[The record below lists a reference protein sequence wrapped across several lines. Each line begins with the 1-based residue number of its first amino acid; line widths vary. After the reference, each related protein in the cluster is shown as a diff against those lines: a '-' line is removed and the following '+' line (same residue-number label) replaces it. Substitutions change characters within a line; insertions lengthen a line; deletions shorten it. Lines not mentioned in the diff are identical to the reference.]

1 MNEGPDDHTRPLR
14 DRFTAAAAKLG
25 PPISPSVA
33 EIQRLGLRRRRRR
46 LGMATAV
53 TSAAAAVVAI
63 ALVTSVFGTSAG
75 QARPVTTPTPT
86 VTPTAVAPTPAQTAV
101 TPTPAPSAVRSAVES
116 PSPSAGSAS
125 AAASSPVSAV
135 AVEDFGTFVT
145 PGPIWQTGMG
155 VDGVTLY
162 SSTTGH
168 FVRTL
173 ATGQEFLPIEPV
185 GHAQQGQWV
194 YFVKTE
200 EPFSVQLPPGVPQLM
215 RVPRGGG
222 TPELLANLTDTQ
234 CAGGCYALSD
244 DATRIAYVT
253 AESEMGRTIRVRS
266 LTNKA
271 STVVSIA
278 LARSEQPIGW
288 LPDDHTLVLESK
300 TTVDEI
306 NVDKP
311 GANPVTVLQFTAAS
325 SACAVSSITTT
336 LPAATFDDGTIA
348 VMGCA
353 DGPSRQLVNRI
364 TPDHAVHPISL
375 GKYATWNVTELFAVD
390 GATSTIILEAVP
402 PGAPGFSCPSVLQVR
417 ADRLRLIA
425 SAPVSCLKSVT

>member
-1 MNEGPDDHTRPLR
+1 MNEDPDDHTRALR
-14 DRFTAAAAKLG
+14 DRFAAAAAKLG

-33 EIQRLGLRRRRRR
+33 EIQRLGQRRRHRR

-75 QARPVTTPTPT
+75 QARPATTPTPT
-86 VTPTAVAPTPAQTAV
+86 VTPTVV
-101 TPTPAPSAVRSAVES
+101 TPTVVTPRPAPSAVRSAVQS
-116 PSPSAGSAS
+116 PSPSAGLAS
-125 AAASSPVSAV
+125 AAASSPVPSV

-155 VDGVTLY
+155 VDGIALY

-173 ATGQEFLPIEPV
+173 ATGREFFPIEPV

-194 YFVKTE
+194 YFVQTV
-200 EPFSVQLPPGVPQLM
+200 EPFSSTSVPGVPQLM

-222 TPELLANLTDTQ
+222 TPELLASLTDTQ
-234 CAGGCYALSD
+234 CATSGCYALTD

-253 AESEMGRTIRVRS
+253 ADGLGMGRTIKVRS
-266 LTNKA
+266 LTNMA
-271 STVVSIA
+271 STAVSIA
-278 LARSEQPIGW
+278 LAQSEQPIGW

-306 NVDKP
+306 DVDQP

-325 SACAVSSITTT
+325 ATCAAASLAS

-348 VMGCA
+348 VVGCA

-364 TPDHAVHPISL
+364 TPDDAVHPISL

-390 GATSTIILEAVP
+390 GATPTIVLEAVP
-402 PGAPGFSCPSVLQVR
+402 PGAPGSACPSVLQVR
-417 ADRLRLIA
+417 DDRPRIIA
-425 SAPVSCLKSVT
+425 SPPTSC

>member
-1 MNEGPDDHTRPLR
+1 MNEGPDDQTRALR
-14 DRFTAAAAKLG
+14 DRFAAAAAKLA
-25 PPISPSVA
+25 PPTSLSVA
-33 EIQRLGLRRRRRR
+33 EMQRLGLRRRHRR
-46 LGMATAV
+46 LGMAAAV

-75 QARPVTTPTPT
+75 QARPATTPTPT
-86 VTPTAVAPTPAQTAV
+86 VAPAAVTPTPTQTAV
-101 TPTPAPSAVRSAVES
+101 TPTPVPSPVRSAVES
-116 PSPSAGSAS
+116 PSSSAGLAS
-125 AAASSPVSAV
+125 AAESSSVSSV

-145 PGPIWQTGMG
+145 PGAIWQTGMG

-168 FVRTL
+168 FVKTL
-173 ATGQEFLPIEPV
+173 ATGHEFIPIEPV

-194 YFVKTE
+194 YFVKTT

-215 RVPRGGG
+215 RVPRSGG
-222 TPELLANLTDTQ
+222 TPELLASLTDTQ

-253 AESEMGRTIRVRS
+253 AEGGMGRTIKVRS

-311 GANPVTVLQFTAAS
+311 GASPVTVLQFTAAS
-325 SACAVSSITTT
+325 ATCAAAALTT

-348 VMGCA
+348 VVGCA

-375 GKYATWNVTELFAVD
+375 GKYATWSVTELFAVD
-390 GATSTIILEAVP
+390 GATPTIILEAEP
-402 PGAPGFSCPSVLQVR
+402 PGAPGKSCPSVLQVR
-417 ADRLRLIA
+417 DDRSRIIA
-425 SAPVSCLKSVT
+425 SPPTSC

>member
-1 MNEGPDDHTRPLR
+1 MNEPPDDHMRALH
-14 DRFTAAAAKLG
+14 DRFTDAAAKLG

-33 EIQRLGLRRRRRR
+33 DIQRLGLRRRHRR
-46 LGMATAV
+46 LGMTAAV

-75 QARPVTTPTPT
+75 PVRPATTPTPK
-86 VTPTAVAPTPAQTAV
+86 VTPTAVTPTPAQTAV
-101 TPTPAPSAVRSAVES
+101 TPTQVPSAVRSAVES
-116 PSPSAGSAS
+116 PSPSAGLTS
-125 AAASSPVSAV
+125 AAASSPVSSA
-135 AVEDFGTFVT
+135 AAEDFGTFVT

-173 ATGQEFLPIEPV
+173 ATGREFFAVEPV
-185 GHAQQGQWV
+185 RHAQRGQWV
-194 YFVKTE
+194 YFVQTV
-200 EPFSVQLPPGVPQLM
+200 EPSSSPFVPGVPQLM

-234 CAGGCYALSD
+234 CGASGCYALTD

-253 AESEMGRTIRVRS
+253 AEGLGLGRTIQVRS
-266 LTNKA
+266 LANKG
-271 STVVSIA
+271 STAVSIA

-311 GANPVTVLQFTAAS
+311 GANPVTVFQFTAAS
-325 SACAVSSITTT
+325 ATCAASSLAA

-348 VMGCA
+348 VVGCA
-353 DGPSRQLVNRI
+353 DGPPRQLVNRI

-375 GKYATWNVTELFAVD
+375 GKYATWSVTALYAVD
-390 GATSTIILEAVP
+390 GATPTIILEAVP
-402 PGAPGFSCPSVLQVR
+402 PGAPGTRCPSVLQVQD
-417 ADRLRLIA
+417 DRPRIIA
-425 SAPVSCLKSVT
+425 SPPTSC

>member
-1 MNEGPDDHTRPLR
+1 MNEGPDDHLRALR
-14 DRFTAAAAKLG
+14 DRFTAAAGKLG
-25 PPISPSVA
+25 PPIAPSVA
-33 EIQRLGLRRRRRR
+33 EVQRLGLRRRHRR

-75 QARPVTTPTPT
+75 QVRPVTTPTPT

-101 TPTPAPSAVRSAVES
+101 TPTPTPSAVRSAVES
-116 PSPSAGSAS
+116 PSPSAGLAS
-125 AAASSPVSAV
+125 AAASSPVSSV
-135 AVEDFGTFVT
+135 AAEDFGTFVT
-145 PGPIWQTGMG
+145 SGPIWQTGMG

-168 FVRTL
+168 FLRTL
-173 ATGQEFLPIEPV
+173 ALGREFFAVEPV
-185 GHAQQGQWV
+185 GHAQHGQWV
-194 YFVKTE
+194 YFVQTV

-253 AESEMGRTIRVRS
+253 AEGGMGRTIKVRS

-271 STVVSIA
+271 STAVSIA

-311 GANPVTVLQFTAAS
+311 GANPVTVFQFTAAS
-325 SACAVSSITTT
+325 ATCAAADVAT

-348 VMGCA
+348 VVGCA

-390 GATSTIILEAVP
+390 GATPTIILEAVP
-402 PGAPGFSCPSVLQVR
+402 PGALGYSCPSVLQVR
-417 ADRLRLIA
+417 ADRLRIIA
-425 SAPVSCLKSVT
+425 SPPTSC